1 MLPFSHATCSTSPCQ
16 YRPSWNGGWKDLFQ
30 LGFFF
35 KKTSKISNLFIMI
48 PEVHNRTM
56 SPAVEVSSLSGQS
69 DLSFCACQEIMI
81 TGLLDI
87 KVSRL
92 EQENDALL
100 WAKYIQLLW
109 HWWFL
114 DISFL
119 SKFSF
124 LLHFPAFLSEH
135 LFRQSTS
142 FVERW
147 CALLASASQKWKAG

>member
-1 MLPFSHATCSTSPCQ
+1 M
-16 YRPSWNGGWKDLFQ
+16 FQ
-30 LGFFF
+30 LGFFL

-100 WAKYIQLLW
+100 
-109 HWWFL
+109 
-114 DISFL
+114 
-119 SKFSF
+119 
-124 LLHFPAFLSEH
+124 
-135 LFRQSTS
+135 
-142 FVERW
+142 
-147 CALLASASQKWKAG
+147 